1 MKRSSSIKLVLIGS
15 GLVFLSACD
24 QKPVESKTNEHA
36 QAALNAHPSETF
48 TSLEECEKTY
58 GAGKCGTKPREG
70 GGSLFMPMI
79 LGYTL
84 GSMMNRPALVHKL
97 MLHAVVD
104 WVVKHLVML
113 VRVVNAKS

>member
-24 QKPVESKTNEHA
+24 QKPAESKTNEHA
-36 QAALNAHPSETF
+36 QAALNTHPTETF

-58 GAGKCGTKPREG
+58 GVGKCGTKPREG

-84 GSMMNRPALVHKL
+84 GSMMNRPAALG
-97 MLHAVVD
+97 AQVD
-104 WVVKHLVML
+104 AT
-113 VRVVNAKS
+113 RRGGFGGQAPRYAGAGG